1 MKVNFI
7 EEISGFSRNII
18 ILCDDKPEDIGKQS
32 FIKKLEDEI
41 KISIA
46 KVIEIQEFEGKFK
59 KMLRVATESNKIRN
73 MLIFSTGALKDF
85 DHKKILELGSNIV
98 VVCQRLR
105 LSSAKLY
112 HSLSCDDHRLKEIL
126 FHISFGALLR
136 SYRFDK
142 YKTKKDDKDN
152 KIVYLETIDIP
163 CSKPFQTALEFE
175 KYMHIADGVK
185 LTKDLVSEPP
195 NILNPETFA
204 GICTDLKKYGVEVE
218 VLDEADMR
226 ELGMGSLLG
235 VAQGS
240 ANTPKLV
247 VMKWL
252 NAEDKTSEPM
262 AFIGKGV
269 TFDTGGLS
277 LKPPSF
283 MIGMKYDMGGAAVVT
298 GLLRTLAAR
307 KAKVNVI
314 GAIGLVENM
323 PDGKAQR
330 PDDVVKSMS
339 GQTIEVLNT
348 DAEGRLVLADVL
360 WYIQDKYKPKF
371 MIDLATLTG
380 AIIVSLGREYAGL
393 FSNNDKISEQLF
405 KAGMETNEKVWR
417 FPLAKEYDKLM
428 DSDIADVKN
437 ISSDKGG
444 AGSITAAQFLQRFV
458 NNAPWAH
465 LDIAGVTDAN
475 KGSNLHSTAATGFGV
490 RLLNH
495 FIEKNYEK

>member
-1 MKVNFI
+1 MKINFI
-7 EEISGFSRNII
+7 EEISEFSKNII
-18 ILCDDKPEDIGKQS
+18 IICNDKPEEIGKQP
-32 FIKKLEDEI
+32 FIKKLEAEI
-41 KISIA
+41 KMSIA

-59 KMLRVATESNKIRN
+59 KMLRIATESNKIRN
-73 MLIFSTGALKDF
+73 ILVFSAGALKDF
-85 DHKKILELGSNIV
+85 DHKKMLELGSNIV

-112 HSLSCDDHRLKEIL
+112 HSLGDAGDKLKDII
-126 FHISFGALLR
+126 FNISFGMLLR

-142 YKTKKDDKDN
+142 YKTKKDEDN
-152 KIVYLETIDIP
+152 KQVYLESVDIP
-163 CSKPFQTALEFE
+163 FEKPFQTALEFE

-195 NILNPETFA
+195 NVLNPENFA
-204 GICTDLKKYGVEVE
+204 EICTDLKKYGIEVE
-218 VLDEADMR
+218 VLDEAEMR
-226 ELGMGSLLG
+226 DLGMGSLLG

-298 GLLRTLAAR
+298 GLLRALAAR

-323 PDGKAQR
+323 PSDRAQR
-330 PDDVVKSMS
+330 PDDIVKSMS
-339 GQTIEVLNT
+339 GQTIEVSNT

-380 AIIVSLGREYAGL
+380 AIIMSLGNEYAGL
-393 FSNNDKISEQLF
+393 FSNNDKISDQLF
-405 KAGMETNEKVWR
+405 KAGMDTNEKVWR
-417 FPLAKEYDKLM
+417 FPLSEAYDKM
-428 DSDIADVKN
+428 IDSKIADMNN
-437 ISSDKGG
+437 IGSERG

-458 NNAPWAH
+458 NDVPWAH
-465 LDIAGVTDAN
+465 LDIAGVTDSK
-475 KGSNLHSTAATGFGV
+475 KGTGVHSTAATGFGV

-495 FIEKNYEK
+495 FIEANYEK

>member
-7 EEISGFSRNII
+7 EEISEFSRNVI
-18 ILCDDKPEDIGKQS
+18 ILCDDKPEDIGKQA
-32 FIKKLEDEI
+32 FIKKLEAEI

-46 KVIEIQEFEGKFK
+46 KVIEVQEFEGKFK
-59 KMLRVATESNKIRN
+59 KMLRIATESNKIRN
-73 MLIFSTGALKDF
+73 ILIFSTGALKDF
-85 DHKKILELGSNIV
+85 DHKQMLELGGNMV

-105 LSSAKLY
+105 LSSVKLF
-112 HSLSCDDHRLKEIL
+112 HSLNSDVEKLKEVL
-126 FHISFGALLR
+126 FNISFGALLR

-142 YKTKKDDKDN
+142 YKTKKDTEDN
-152 KIVYLETIDIP
+152 KAVYLDSIYIP
-163 CSKPFQTALEFE
+163 CPRPFQTALEFE
-175 KYMHIADGVK
+175 KYMHIADGIK

-195 NILNPETFA
+195 NVLNPETFA
-204 GICTDLKKYGVEVE
+204 EICIDLKKYGVEVE

-247 VMKWL
+247 VMRWF

-283 MIGMKYDMGGAAVVT
+283 MVGMKYDMGGAAVVT

-323 PDGKAQR
+323 PSDKAQR

-339 GQTIEVLNT
+339 GQTIEVSNT

-360 WYIQDKYKPKF
+360 WYVQGKYKPKF

-380 AIIVSLGREYAGL
+380 AIIMSLGHEYAGL

-405 KAGMETNEKVWR
+405 KAGIDTDEKVWR
-417 FPLAKEYDKLM
+417 FPLSKEYDKM
-428 DSDIADVKN
+428 IDSKIADMNNVG
-437 ISSDKGG
+437 SERG

-458 NNAPWAH
+458 NNIPWVH
-465 LDIAGVTDAN
+465 LDIAGVTDAK
-475 KGSNLHSTAATGFGV
+475 KGSGVHSTAATGFGV

>member
-1 MKVNFI
+1 MKINFI
-7 EEISGFSRNII
+7 EEISEFSRNII
-18 ILCDDKPEDIGKQS
+18 IICDDKPEDIGKQP
-32 FIKKLEDEI
+32 FIKKLESEI
-41 KISIA
+41 RMSIA
-46 KVIEIQEFEGKFK
+46 KVIEVQEFEGKFK
-59 KMLRVATESNKIRN
+59 KMLRIATESNKISN
-73 MLIFSTGALKDF
+73 ILIFSTGALKEF
-85 DHKKILELGSNIV
+85 DYKQMLELGGNIV

-112 HSLSCDDHRLKEIL
+112 HSLGDAGDKLRDIL
-126 FHISFGALLR
+126 FNISFGMLLR

-142 YKTKKDDKDN
+142 YKTKKDESDK
-152 KIVYLETIDIP
+152 KVYLASVDIP
-163 CSKPFQTALEFE
+163 FEKPFQTALEFE
-175 KYMHIADGVK
+175 KYVHIADGVK

-195 NILNPETFA
+195 NVLNPETFA
-204 GICTDLKKYGVEVE
+204 EICTDLKKYGVEVE
-218 VLDEADMR
+218 VLDEADMH

-247 VMKWL
+247 VMRWF

-283 MIGMKYDMGGAAVVT
+283 MVGMKYDMGGAAVVT

-323 PDGKAQR
+323 PSDKAQR

-339 GQTIEVLNT
+339 GQTIEVSNT

-380 AIIVSLGREYAGL
+380 AIIISLGHEYAGL

-405 KAGMETNEKVWR
+405 KAGIDTDEKVWR
-417 FPLAKEYDKLM
+417 FPLSKEYDKM
-428 DSDIADVKN
+428 IDSKIADMNNVG
-437 ISSDKGG
+437 SERG

-458 NNAPWAH
+458 NNVPWAH
-465 LDIAGVTDAN
+465 LDIAGVTDSK
-475 KGSNLHSTAATGFGV
+475 KGSGVHSTAATGFGV